1 MFEEEGVW
9 WSAFSVFCV
18 FSDASMNVWL
28 CLVLGTRAEGLLGT
42 TLDFHSAG
50 VATAGGDVRLALLR
64 ASPTTPRADT
74 CLRLWAWVCPRAF
87 RRRQG
92 QGRSATEGG
101 VGRAG
106 GVPCRLQDG
115 LPGCAPT
122 RDRRWQ

>member
-1 MFEEEGVW
+1 MERFQL
-9 WSAFSVFCV
+9 FFV

-50 VATAGGDVRLALLR
+50 VATAGGNVRLALLR

-74 CLRLWAWVCPRAF
+74 CLRLWAWACPRAF

-92 QGRSATEGG
+92 QGRAATEGG

-115 LPGCAPT
+115 FPGCAPT